1 MTTRCITQSEMVTF
15 GRCEQLHQF
24 KYLQRLRP
32 HLESSS
38 LEMGT
43 AVHLGLELQDPA
55 AAFKF
60 IQDKKAR
67 LITRDSLES
76 ADVAS
81 GIARIMVAGALR
93 QWDDWPEIQEFEF
106 VLPLRNPKTG
116 RVSRAHAFAGKMDGL
131 CLKNNEVTEYKT
143 SSRVDNSYMDRLDVD
158 FQVSAM
164 LEAASLEFKKPFR
177 RMRYKIIRKP
187 TMKRRKGD
195 TVDDYLNRMAV
206 DYAKRPEFYYFEET
220 VTRSE
225 QQMDL
230 WRREAWE
237 IHKRIMY
244 TENGGQAVRNTESC
258 VGRFGRCAFLD
269 LCCGAV
275 TKDAYRVIDDPHP
288 ELGAA

>member
-1 MTTRCITQSEMVTF
+1 MVTF

-24 KYLQRLRP
+24 KYLERLRP
-32 HLESSS
+32 QLESVS

-43 AVHLGLELQDPA
+43 AVHLGLELQDPG

-60 IQDKKAR
+60 IQDKRSR
-67 LITRDSLES
+67 LITRDEFES
-76 ADVAS
+76 ADVAA
-81 GIARIMVAGALR
+81 GIARIMVAGALK
-93 QWDDWPEIQEFEF
+93 QWDDWPEIREFEF
-106 VLPLRNPKTG
+106 ILPLKNPKTG
-116 RVSRAHAFAGKMDGL
+116 RQSRAHEFAGKMDGL
-131 CLKNNEVTEYKT
+131 CLSRNEVYEYKT
-143 SSRVDNSYMDRLDVD
+143 SSRVDNSYVDRLDID

-164 LEAASLEFKKPFR
+164 LEAASLEFKRAIRTVVYRILKKPS
-177 RMRYKIIRKP
+177 
-187 TMKRRKGD
+187 MKRRKDD
-195 TVDDYLNRMAV
+195 TVDDYLNRMAL
-206 DYAKRPEFYYFEET
+206 DYAKRPEFYYFEEI

-237 IHKRIMY
+237 VHKRIMY
-244 TENGGQAVRNTESC
+244 TENGGQPVRNTESC

-288 ELGAA
+288 ELGAN